1 MARAKYGD
9 VPRLEDYGV
18 SPTFGFLHANPTIDL
33 PDYFK
38 PWTSLATNTTD
49 LVDSGEVRE
58 RIEKMPVL
66 DHNQLDGPRQW
77 KAALVLLTALA
88 NAYVWCNGEDDI
100 PEVLPRCVAIP
111 YATVAAKLQVTPSL
125 TAWGFS
131 MINWK
136 LKDPNGQVEL
146 DNMETLVQI
155 RGGADESWFMCV
167 ANQVELDFAPALCST
182 VEAQKAVIDGDVEKL
197 NTELQTIER
206 AIRTMTH
213 TQSRMPERCRPHV
226 FYNVFRPFLAG
237 WDSPAFKKKNL
248 DGLIYEGVSDQP
260 FSFTGGSTAQSSTLP
275 CLDAAFGVE
284 KTHSKVATLKSF
296 EQYMPK
302 PHRDLI
308 AAISKGPSIKSF
320 VHSCGSPEAVRCFNA
335 CLSGMRDFRNGHLKL
350 VGRYVLA
357 MSRRDDTN
365 NQFSQQAE
373 TGTGGTG
380 FLDFLTSLRNA
391 TIQTMLVGDHGLM
404 EKDAVSMETI
414 VKDKLNKQ
422 LCSDFQRAEA
432 KVADVEAVPHGANLN
447 QKLNGDWL
455 D

>member
-1 MARAKYGD
+1 MAGAKYSD
-9 VPRLEDYGV
+9 VPCLEDYGV
-18 SPTFGFLHANPTIDL
+18 SPTFGFLDANPTIDL

-38 PWTSLATNTTD
+38 PWTTLASITAD
-49 LVDSGEVRE
+49 LVESGKARE
-58 RIEKMPVL
+58 RIEKMPLL
-66 DHNQLDGPRQW
+66 DHNRLEGPRQW

-88 NAYVWCNGEDDI
+88 NTYVWCNGEDDI

-111 YATVAAKLQVTPSL
+111 FATVAEKLQVTPSL

-167 ANQVELDFAPALCST
+167 ANQVELDFAPALCSI
-182 VEAQKAVIDGDVEKL
+182 VEAQKAVIDGDVETL
-197 NTELQTIER
+197 ITELQTIER
-206 AIRTMTH
+206 AIRTMTN
-213 TQSRMPERCRPHV
+213 TLRRMSERCRPHV

-237 WDSPAFKKKNL
+237 WDSPAFKKKHL

-260 FSFTGGSTAQSSTLP
+260 FSYTGGSTAQSSTLP
-275 CLDAAFGVE
+275 CLDAAFEVK
-284 KTHSKVATLKSF
+284 KTQTEVTILKSF

-320 VHSCGSPEAVRCFNA
+320 VHSCESPDAVRWFNA

-350 VGRYVLA
+350 VGRYILA
-357 MSRRDDTN
+357 MSRRGDTN
-365 NQFSQQAE
+365 SQFSQQAE
-373 TGTGGTG
+373 AGTGGTG
-380 FLDFLTSLRNA
+380 FLDFLTGLRNA
-391 TIQTMLVGDHGLM
+391 TIQTMLGGDHGLM
-404 EKDAVSMETI
+404 GKDAVSMET
-414 VKDKLNKQ
+414 VEQDVRNKH
-422 LCSDFQRAEA
+422 LSSSSTWITGLAISLLV
-432 KVADVEAVPHGANLN
+432 VALALLVL
-447 QKLNGDWL
+447 
-455 D
+455 

>member
-1 MARAKYGD
+1 MARAKYNG

-18 SPTFGFLHANPTIDL
+18 SPTFGFMDAHPTVNL
-33 PDYFK
+33 PEYFK
-38 PWTSLATNTTD
+38 PWTTLATNTAD

-58 RIEKMPVL
+58 RIEKMPLL
-66 DHNQLDGPRQW
+66 DHNRLEGPRQW

-111 YATVAAKLQVTPSL
+111 FATVAERLQVTPSL

-146 DNMETLVQI
+146 DNMETIVQV

-167 ANQVELDFAPALCST
+167 ANQVELDFAPALCSI
-182 VEAQKAVIDGDVEKL
+182 VEAQKAVIDGDVEKFI
-197 NTELQTIER
+197 TELQTIER

-213 TQSRMPERCRPHV
+213 TLSRMSERCRPHV

-260 FSFTGGSTAQSSTLP
+260 FSYTGGSAAQSSTLP

-284 KTHSKVATLKSF
+284 KTESEVTILKSF
-296 EQYMPK
+296 QLQYMPK

-308 AAISKGPSIKSF
+308 AAISEGPSIKSF
-320 VHSCGSPEAVRCFNA
+320 VHSCGSPEAVRWFNA
-335 CLSGMRDFRNGHLKL
+335 CLSGMKDFRNGHLKL
-350 VGRYVLA
+350 VGRYILA
-357 MSRRDDTN
+357 MSRRGDTN
-365 NQFSQQAE
+365 TQFSQQAE
-373 TGTGGTG
+373 AGTGGTG
-380 FLDFLTSLRNA
+380 FLSFLTRLRDA
-391 TIQTMLVGDHGLM
+391 TIQTMLGGARKSEVQ
-404 EKDAVSMETI
+404 DAVSMATGQQ
-414 VKDKLNKQ
+414 DKRNKQ
-422 LCSDFQRAEA
+422 LCSWSTWVRGLAISLL
-432 KVADVEAVPHGANLN
+432 VATLALLVI
-447 QKLNGDWL
+447 
-455 D
+455 